1 MLSLTQLSIKVKA
14 WCFYVA
20 YSDSV
25 SPINTH
31 KDPHCLFINLKK
43 PTMSQQLLECP
54 LYIMHGWKKWALKF
68 HLGISHR
75 LRTESDFAFNHQDSG
90 DCAASSIND
99 CKKKTCMEHCQ
110 NLSITLH
117 VMMSLG
123 ISYLTSLL
131 LTSPESLSFW
141 EVIPSG
147 CR

>member
-1 MLSLTQLSIKVKA
+1 
-14 WCFYVA
+14 
-20 YSDSV
+20 
-25 SPINTH
+25 
-31 KDPHCLFINLKK
+31 
-43 PTMSQQLLECP
+43 MSQQLLECP

-123 ISYLTSLL
+123 ISYLTYPSSWLL
-131 LTSPESLSFW
+131 LRVSASEKQFPVAAGSWDFFPNQILKEET
-141 EVIPSG
+141 
-147 CR
+147 